1 MGIWKMIRD
10 QMEPLTEE
18 AKLKQLY
25 YMIEERNIESPIAPP
40 LKEFKELLLS
50 LPMDLVGRVFLHK

>member
-1 MGIWKMIRD
+1 MGIWKIIKD
-10 QMEPLTEE
+10 QMDPLTEE

-25 YMIEERNIESPIAPP
+25 YMIKERTIESPSVPP

-50 LPMDLVGRVFLHK
+50 LPMDLVGRVLFS

>member
-1 MGIWKMIRD
+1 MIRD

-25 YMIEERNIESPIAPP
+25 YMIEERTIESPSAPP

-50 LPMDLVGRVFLHK
+50 LPMDLVGRDFSCPQTAQ